1 MALLR
6 ISLMDAYMIETLRSY
21 GISNQEILA
30 QVKQKDVHSWKNI
43 NSDIDFNELL
53 KLADLNLDDFQSIL
67 LRGYQ
72 VKFVTFNGMKNL
84 IKLRFGKVPDIDYEL
99 VENGIKNLSLQEEQ
113 LHILK
118 QMLSPNWKIEENYD
132 TINILL
138 SL

>member
-1 MALLR
+1 
-6 ISLMDAYMIETLRSY
+6 MIETLRSY